1 MKNKFLLI
9 IGCIG
14 LTAILTAPNS
24 VRSQQTET
32 CSITELQNKTPS
44 PPASAMCACEQ
55 SLAKETPTYTTSDV
69 AFGMEKPAPVTTRK
83 GKGRFRVAAGQG
95 TIERIAE
102 TALLGNL
109 DVPNTDDLAS
119 PEVAELQKQLLDYRE
134 KRRRATEEEWLTY
147 QKYSL
152 GGQTPEEALRK
163 IKNERS
169 RELLAAEI
177 LLYKQ
182 FKDLQNDDGWHLLPQ
197 FDWRA
202 RGLEVG
208 QVMQQGK
215 CGSCW
220 AFASVAVFQAS
231 WDLEQIRT
239 GDALLRQIVPE
250 NSYFKRRPSV
260 QQLLN
265 CIGKTKGDCTDGWHG
280 AAFAYMVN
288 SHVPHIPDRLIWNKD
303 ETTIIE
309 QYTGRRS
316 ICTDPLQNKNVKR
329 GGIHVVP
336 LEGPD
341 SAPRLMK
348 NSDLLLTA
356 QDRALAWGY
365 VNEPFDKMPS
375 VEKLKS
381 ALIKYGPLA
390 APVWADHCFSVY
402 KTGVFNGRNS
412 RSINHVVMLVG
423 WDDAKGAWLIKNSWG
438 KNWGDEGFAW
448 VKYNSNNIGLFAA
461 WIQPSPINEEMPPTQ

>member
-1 MKNKFLLI
+1 MKIKKLLI
-9 IGCIG
+9 IVSIAAISV
-14 LTAILTAPNS
+14 LTKPPFVT
-24 VRSQQTET
+24 SQRIENCEASQPADAKKPKPTQQ
-32 CSITELQNKTPS
+32 EL
-44 PPASAMCACEQ
+44 CLCEQ
-55 SLAKETPTYTTSDV
+55 TSAKESPTYQISDS
-69 AFGMEKPAPVTTRK
+69 AFGIKIAPTKPSARRRR
-83 GKGRFRVAAGQG
+83 GVAASPGA
-95 TIERIAE
+95 IEKTQE
-102 TALLGNL
+102 TALLGSL
-109 DVPNTDDLAS
+109 EIPNTDDLSS

-134 KRRRATEEEWLTY
+134 KRRKSTEDEWLRF
-147 QKYSL
+147 QKYRL
-152 GGQTPEEALRK
+152 RGQTPEQALQK
-163 IKNERS
+163 TTNERS
-169 RELLAAEI
+169 RQLLTDRI

-182 FKDLQNDDGWHLLPQ
+182 FKDLQNTDDWHLLPQ
-197 FDWRA
+197 FDWRT
-202 RGLEVG
+202 RGLEAG
-208 QVMQQGK
+208 QVMQQGE

-220 AFASVAVFQAS
+220 AFASVAVYQAS

-280 AAFAYMVN
+280 AAFAFMVN
-288 SHVPHIPDRLIWNKD
+288 SHVPHIPDRLIWDQD

-341 SAPRLMK
+341 AAPRLIK

-356 QDRALAWGY
+356 GDRALAWGY
-365 VNEPFDKMPS
+365 VNEPFDQMPS
-375 VEKLKS
+375 VEKLKA

-390 APVWADHCFSVY
+390 APMWADHCFSVY
-402 KTGVFNGRNS
+402 KSGVFNGRNN

-438 KNWGDEGFAW
+438 KNWGNEGFAW
-448 VKYNSNNIGLFAA
+448 IKYDSNNIGLFAA